1 MVVAFLDRLFSVLD
15 HRLGPGDVSFE
26 AKRFRH
32 RAIAAHQ
39 IPVGNIVVAGYGRQ
53 IDRLLLQRNGQL
65 ATTTTDGARLPADWS
80 GGTRACPN
88 ARLSRDAS

>member
-1 MVVAFLDRLFSVLD
+1 MSL
-15 HRLGPGDVSFE
+15 E

-32 RAIAAHQ
+32 RAIATHQ
-39 IPVGNIVVAGYGRQ
+39 IPVGNIVVAGYGQ
-53 IDRLLLQRNGQL
+53 IDRLLLQRNGHL
-65 ATTTTDGARLPADWS
+65 ATTTTDDARLPADWS